1 MGVTEEGWGDS
12 AGQTEGESRRRL
24 SVSGWAWPVAVL
36 AIALFAIAFVIVTR
50 ARPAYDAMGFL
61 VWGRQ
66 ALDWNLNLN
75 GAPSWKPL
83 ALIATL
89 PYALGGLRV
98 QQALWTLTAVAGAAA
113 AVGLAARLA
122 YRLSPVL
129 PGRTWARLMGA
140 LAAGYGVATMAGFM
154 HLTLIANS
162 DPLIVALALGAIDCH
177 LSRHP
182 RAALALVWLAALG
195 RPEAWPFLLLYAL
208 WLGRRQPGVRR
219 PAAVAVLAVPAI
231 WVVVPALTATDW
243 MQPSSLALGQ
253 ATAIHGDKLLGVLN
267 RLRTLTAVPIQVAL
281 LVAFALAAVRRDR
294 TVLNLSLAALLWV
307 TVEVAFALH
316 GYSAVQ
322 RYLIEPEAVLM
333 VVFGIGVATALG
345 GIGGPLRWLGAPMVV
360 GLIVW
365 LVPYNTAT
373 LRLDHGL
380 ISQAHTDATTLDRL
394 ARAIA
399 ADGGSAGL
407 LACGRPV
414 TNLTYQSTIAW
425 ELGVNVGSVGYG
437 PRTALAGSAA
447 VLFEPAAGGWSIRA
461 IHASGA
467 ACTRLHRVA

>member
-1 MGVTEEGWGDS
+1 V
-12 AGQTEGESRRRL
+12 
-24 SVSGWAWPVAVL
+24 VVL
-36 AIALFAIAFVIVTR
+36 GILGFAIAFVILTR

-66 ALDWNLNLN
+66 ALHWNLNLN

-83 ALIATL
+83 TLIATL

-98 QQALWTLTAVAGAAA
+98 QQTLWTLTAVAGAAA

-122 YRLSPVL
+122 YRLAPVP

-140 LAAGYGVATMAGFM
+140 VGAGYGVATMVGFM

-177 LSRHP
+177 VSRHP
-182 RAALALVWLAALG
+182 RAALALVWLVALG
-195 RPEAWPFLLLYAL
+195 RPEAWPLLLLYAL
-208 WLGRRQPGVRR
+208 WLGRRQPEVRL
-219 PAAVAVLAVPAI
+219 PAAVAVLLVPAL

-243 MQPSSLALGQ
+243 MQPSSLAMGQ
-253 ATAIHGDKLLGVLN
+253 ATAIHGDRLLGVLS
-267 RLRTLTAVPIQVAL
+267 RLRTLTCLPIQIAL
-281 LVAFALAAVRRDR
+281 LVTFALATLRRDR
-294 TVLNLSLAALLWV
+294 TVLSLALVALLWV
-307 TVEVAFALH
+307 AVEIAFALH

-333 VVFGIGVATALG
+333 VVFGIGVAAVLG
-345 GIGGPLRWLGAPMVV
+345 GISGPLPWLGLPVVV

-380 ISQAHTDATTLDRL
+380 ISQAHTDATVLDHL
-394 ARAIA
+394 AAAVA
-399 ADGGSAGL
+399 ADGGSARL

-414 TNLTYQSTIAW
+414 TNLTYQSTVAW
-425 ELGVNVGSVGYG
+425 ELGVNVGSVGFG
-437 PRTALAGSAA
+437 PKTASSGATAA
-447 VLFEPAAGGWSIRA
+447 VLFEPTASGWSIRA
-461 IHASGA
+461 IHPAAA
-467 ACTRLHRVA
+467 ACARLGQSA